1 MKQNKQNRNN
11 KNKYKR
17 DRGIR
22 ITLDISMEDIKEL
35 TNMLLKSNE
44 EKIRKYYE
52 Q

>member
-1 MKQNKQNRNN
+1 MKRNNKQNGNN
-11 KNKYKR
+11 KNKR
-17 DRGIR
+17 NRGIR
-22 ITLDISMEDIKEL
+22 IAIDVTMDDIKEL